1 MVLEGNVFLVI
12 FILGKERNRAV
23 VGNTGFVQKDR
34 QSIFAISSFSCSK
47 RKHERKTN

>member
-34 QSIFAISSFSCSK
+34 QSISSFACSK